1 MIAPHPTDWDGR
13 TYDRI
18 SLPQQEWAR
27 KVLERL
33 PLQGVET
40 VLDAGCGSG
49 RVTKML
55 LDRLPEGR
63 VIGVDGS
70 PSMVDTARDVLACED
85 RVTLIVSDLL
95 DVSPELLDSAGAGGE
110 VDAVFSNATFHWI
123 RDHEALFGALRS
135 IMRPGARL
143 VAQCGGK
150 GNVAEWVSVVKELTA
165 RDPYAEHLED
175 VSAWN
180 FYGPEETEERLRAA
194 GFTDIATGL
203 VEVPKVT
210 PDDPREFA
218 RTVGLA
224 AHLDALPEEL
234 RDQFTDDVVTGME
247 NPFELTYIR
256 LNIDATAG
264 NP

>member
-1 MIAPHPTDWDGR
+1 MPRDWDAA
-13 TYDRI
+13 TYHRLSEPQRRWGKALVDR
-18 SLPQQEWAR
+18 LALR
-27 KVLERL
+27 GDER
-33 PLQGVET
+33 

-49 RVTKML
+49 RVTAMIL
-55 LDRLPEGR
+55 ERLPEGS
-63 VIGVDGS
+63 VVAMDGS
-70 PSMVDTARDVLACED
+70 ASMVDAARETLAPFGD
-85 RVTLIVSDLL
+85 RVTYVVGDLL
-95 DVSPELLDSAGAGGE
+95 DPIPIEP

-123 RDHEALFGALRS
+123 RDHEALFRALRTV
-135 IMRPGARL
+135 MRPGARL

-165 RDPYAEHLED
+165 REPYAEHLRD

-194 GFTDIATGL
+194 GFTDIRTEL
-203 VEVPKVT
+203 VEVPKVR

>member
-1 MIAPHPTDWDGR
+1 VNASGTTDWDGR

-18 SLPQQEWAR
+18 SLPQQEWAQ
-27 KVLERL
+27 KVLARL
-33 PLQGVET
+33 PLRGDES
-40 VLDAGCGSG
+40 VLDAGCGTG

-70 PSMVDTARDVLACED
+70 PSMVDTARDVLAGED

-95 DVSPELLDSAGAGGE
+95 DVSPELLSRGGAGGE

-123 RDHEALFGALRS
+123 RDHEALFRALGS
-135 IMRPGARL
+135 VMRPGARF
-143 VAQCGGK
+143 VAQC
-150 GNVAEWVSVVKELTA
+150 VVKELVVKE
-165 RDPYAEHLED
+165 PYAEHLRD

-180 FYGPEETEERLRAA
+180 FYGPDETAERLRSA
-194 GFTDIATGL
+194 GFTDIKTSL
-203 VEVPKVT
+203 EEVPKVR
-210 PDDPREFA
+210 PEDPHEFA

-224 AHLDALPEEL
+224 AHLDALPKEL
-234 RDQFTDDVVTGME
+234 RDAFTDDVVKGME

-256 LNIDATAG
+256 LNIDARR
-264 NP
+264 PE